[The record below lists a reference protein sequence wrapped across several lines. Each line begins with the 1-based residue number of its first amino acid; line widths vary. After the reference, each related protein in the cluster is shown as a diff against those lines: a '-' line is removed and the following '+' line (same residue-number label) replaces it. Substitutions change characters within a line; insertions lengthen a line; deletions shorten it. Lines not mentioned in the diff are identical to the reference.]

1 MKSIF
6 LFLAFVFFGL
16 NLYAQQSKNVLNGKV
31 YTKSASANV
40 SSTLRFTTATSGIS
54 EGVTIVLGKSY
65 VANISFTYKISGSLV
80 TIVYENS
87 PDSEEYSIDLK
98 AGKLISTHLQGY
110 VNDKWGKIFWTEKP

>member
-98 AGKLISTHLQGY
+98 AGKLVSTHLQGY
-110 VNDKWGKIFWTEKP
+110 VNDKWGKIFWTEKS

>member
-98 AGKLISTHLQGY
+98 AGKLVSTHLQGY
-110 VNDKWGKIFWTEKP
+110 VNDKWGKIFWTEKL

>member
-6 LFLAFVFFGL
+6 LFLAFVFFGH

-65 VANISFTYKISGSLV
+65 VANISFTYKISGNLV

-98 AGKLISTHLQGY
+98 AGKLVSTHLQGY
-110 VNDKWGKIFWTEKP
+110 VNDKWGKIFWTEKS

>member
-6 LFLAFVFFGL
+6 LFLAFVFFGQ

-110 VNDKWGKIFWTEKP
+110 VNDKWGKIFWTEKS

>member
-6 LFLAFVFFGL
+6 LLLAFVFFGL

-98 AGKLISTHLQGY
+98 AGKLVSTHLQGY
-110 VNDKWGKIFWTEKP
+110 VNDKWGKIFWTEKL

>member
-110 VNDKWGKIFWTEKP
+110 VNDKWGKIFWTEKS

>member
-40 SSTLRFTTATSGIS
+40 TSTLRFTTATSGIS

-98 AGKLISTHLQGY
+98 AGKLVSTHLQGY
-110 VNDKWGKIFWTEKP
+110 VNDKWGKIFWTEKS

>member
-6 LFLAFVFFGL
+6 LFLAFVFFGH
-16 NLYAQQSKNVLNGKV
+16 NLYAQQSKNVLIGKV
-31 YTKSASANV
+31 YTKNASANV
-40 SSTLRFTTATSGIS
+40 SSTLRFTSATSGIS

-98 AGKLISTHLQGY
+98 AGKLVSTHLQGY
-110 VNDKWGKIFWTEKP
+110 VNDKWGKIFWTEKL

>member
-1 MKSIF
+1 MKSIL
-6 LFLAFVFFGL
+6 LFLPLIFIGH
-16 NLYAQQSKNVLNGKV
+16 NLYAQQSKNGLIGKV

-40 SSTLRFTTATSGIS
+40 SSTLRFTSATSGIS

-65 VANISFTYKISGSLV
+65 AANISFTYKISGNMV

-110 VNDKWGKIFWTEKP
+110 VNDKWGKIFWTEKS

>member
-40 SSTLRFTTATSGIS
+40 TSTLRFTTATSGIS

-110 VNDKWGKIFWTEKP
+110 VNDKWGKIFWTEKS

>member
-6 LFLAFVFFGL
+6 LFLAFVFFGH

-40 SSTLRFTTATSGIS
+40 SSTLRFQTATAGIS

-87 PDSEEYSIDLK
+87 HDSEEYSIDFK

-110 VNDKWGKIFWTEKP
+110 FNDK

>member
-80 TIVYENS
+80 TMVYENS

-98 AGKLISTHLQGY
+98 AGKLVSTHLQGY
-110 VNDKWGKIFWTEKP
+110 VNDKWGKIFWTEKL